1 MSTNHIM
8 NVRNRHD
15 PTRDTNLRF
24 QKNHIAYMGPIE
36 LIKNKTLGD
45 FIEEHLL
52 ELNFL
57 IKNKTKYDNETV
69 EKF

>member
-1 MSTNHIM
+1 
-8 NVRNRHD
+8 
-15 PTRDTNLRF
+15 
-24 QKNHIAYMGPIE
+24 MGPIE

-69 EKF
+69 EKVLKRIIWKFISGKMEAVYIRKKLILIII

>member
-1 MSTNHIM
+1 
-8 NVRNRHD
+8 
-15 PTRDTNLRF
+15 
-24 QKNHIAYMGPIE
+24 MGPIE

-69 EKF
+69 EKVLKELFGNLYPGKMEAVYIRKKLILIII